1 MLSQSSLN
9 TVQQTRTLMS
19 GSLRRATES
28 LPAAVSDWSEN
39 DVGNFLDNI
48 GLHEYSPAFVHER
61 VRGVTLADLTM
72 EDVFALGVHRLGDR
86 KFLFKALEHVLAE
99 DEAHHSAH
107 VPLIPNSNTRTRYV
121 PRNLKTPL
129 LPPSGKVVSTSFDAL
144 ARQRRISDAEN
155 SFNRTADSL
164 LVEEDEEG
172 LEPVQVIIKKKAVK
186 KVTKPRNV
194 APVNIEFTNIDP
206 FDVPRNNKRRM
217 SGPPAIDTSTV
228 AAPPPSDPVPTSPQ
242 YKLVSSMVQ
251 HATASAVNS
260 QSSTSK
266 KRKKADDRSQL
277 TISPE
282 IMPPSFDPAPP
293 PLVDEEIQSSS
304 EDDHDVVPENGPL
317 PSSLGTLAQFPPGL
331 PTQVPHPGILHS
343 SKANVPVAKT
353 VKFEELVEVR

>member
-9 TVQQTRTLMS
+9 TVQQTSTLMS

-72 EDVFALGVHRLGDR
+72 EDVLALGVHRLGDR

-121 PRNLKTPL
+121 PRNSKAPL

-164 LVEEDEEG
+164 LVEEDEED
-172 LEPVQVIIKKKAVK
+172 LEPVQVILKKKAVK
-186 KVTKPRNV
+186 KVMKPRNI
-194 APVNIEFTNIDP
+194 APVNIEFTNVDP

-228 AAPPPSDPVPTSPQ
+228 AAPTPSTPVPTLPRN
-242 YKLVSSMVQ
+242 KLASSTVQ
-251 HATASAVNS
+251 RTNTSAANS

-266 KRKKADDRSQL
+266 KRKK
-277 TISPE
+277 E
-282 IMPPSFDPAPP
+282 ITPLSLDPAPP
-293 PLVDEEIQSSS
+293 PLVDEEVQSSS
-304 EDDHDVVPENGPL
+304 EDDHEVVLQNGSL
-317 PSSLGTLAQFPPGL
+317 PSSAQAPFGL

-343 SKANVPVAKT
+343 SIADIPVAKT
-353 VKFEELVEVR
+353 VKFEELVENHDEIPKSSISK